1 MRNPSART
9 WLLLVIA
16 FATLERVVFL
26 ASTWTDP
33 VFRIPYLDGAFY
45 HAWARSLA
53 TGQGDFHGPY
63 FLGPLYPRFLSVLY
77 RIGSPD
83 PSVVRLMQ
91 SAIGIAATALV
102 FSLGSRCFGVRAGVI
117 AACACMLHGPML
129 FYENLL
135 LQESL
140 WMALGLAAAWTVMV
154 PKRRTLL
161 RGALAGLLIGTA
173 ALGRATALALLPVA
187 LWVLR
192 AHGGTRW
199 RPALA
204 CVLAC
209 GVVIAPVVVRN
220 AKQGVVAITTNGGIN
235 FYAGNGPGANGR
247 FREPPGVAFFRN
259 PVFTSPEIPPAVA
272 ARALRVD
279 AIAGTEAA
287 ADSRTWT
294 ARTWESIGQS
304 PARFAGLFLRRA
316 WLISQAREIAQVESY
331 AFHAQRMPM
340 LRFLFVNFGWLWP
353 FALLGLWSGW
363 NSARG
368 RTLAVAGFMVAAL
381 FTCLVFF
388 VTTRYRLAA
397 VPFAAVLAG
406 HGLSSVVGWVRGR
419 AWSRVVVACLI
430 LLASGIVTRLGAK
443 PPRGANG
450 WDAAQMAER
459 LYASGDL
466 AGAIRYQERAAAI
479 LPERLEVGLNLALY
493 WSERGASGDLDRAER
508 TVRELVRRAPDRAI
522 LHFNL
527 GVLLEQQGRLEEARA
542 CWMEALRLDPGFEPA
557 RSRLLRPNGPKKDNK

>member
-1 MRNPSART
+1 MRNPTART
-9 WLLLVIA
+9 WLLLVVA
-16 FATLERVVFL
+16 LATLERVVFL
-26 ASTWTDP
+26 ASTWNDP

-63 FLGPLYPRFLSVLY
+63 FLGPLYPHFLSLLY

-83 PSVVRLMQ
+83 PAVARLVQ
-91 SAIGIAATALV
+91 SAIGVAATALV
-102 FSLGSRCFGVRAGVI
+102 FSLASSSFGVRAGVI
-117 AACACMLHGPML
+117 AACACMLHGPLL
-129 FYENLL
+129 FYENVL

-140 WMALGLAAAWTVMV
+140 WMALGFSAAWLVMV
-154 PKRRTLL
+154 PQRRTLL
-161 RGALAGLLIGTA
+161 RAALAGLLVGTA
-173 ALGRATALALLPVA
+173 ALGRATALAMLPVV

-192 AHGGTRW
+192 TPGGTRW
-199 RPALA
+199 RPAVA

-220 AKQGVVAITTNGGIN
+220 AKQGAVAITTNGGIN

-259 PVFTSPEIPPAVA
+259 PVFASPEIPPALA

-287 ADSRTWT
+287 ADSRAWT
-294 ARTWESIGQS
+294 TRTWQSIGHS

-316 WLISQAREIAQVESY
+316 WLISQAREIAQVENYS
-331 AFHAQRMPM
+331 FHAKRLPL
-340 LRFLFVNFGWLWP
+340 LRLLLVDFGWLWP

-363 NSARG
+363 SSARR
-368 RTLAVAGFMVAAL
+368 RTLEVAGFVIAAL

-397 VPFAAVLAG
+397 VPFVAVLAG
-406 HGLSSVVGWVRGR
+406 HGLSSAIGWLRSR
-419 AWSRVVVACLI
+419 AWSRVAVASLI
-430 LLASGIVTRLGAK
+430 VLASGVVTRLGAK
-443 PPRGANG
+443 PPRGAEG

-508 TVRELVRRAPDRAI
+508 AVRELVRRAPDRAL

-527 GVLLEQQGRLEEARA
+527 GVLLEQQGRVEEAREA
-542 CWMEALRLDPGFEPA
+542 WKEALRLDPGFEPA
-557 RSRLLRPNGPKKDNK
+557 RSRLLQREGP